1 MVPLD
6 LIQRSALSIRIAEL
20 NAQISALH
28 IRNLGL
34 RASEFALGSQ
44 LKKLREKSQRILMN
58 ENLRRLIAPNPPS
71 PSTKTPDHCV
81 SKQILLDSYRNTMH
95 MTNSPQF
102 RYWFTIYLSTLMSS
116 SICHV
121 LGYRVNFVTLRFT

>member
-58 ENLRRLIAPNPPS
+58 ENLR
-71 PSTKTPDHCV
+71 CV
-81 SKQILLDSYRNTMH
+81 SVHSTPLFFTFHVMLASSTVLALGPRVDS
-95 MTNSPQF
+95 
-102 RYWFTIYLSTLMSS
+102 
-116 SICHV
+116 
-121 LGYRVNFVTLRFT
+121 